1 MKEKIEKVEEMV
13 EKVATEGMKKMPMK
27 PIVTSNCT
35 VRME

>member
-1 MKEKIEKVEEMV
+1 MKVEKVVKV
-13 EKVATEGMKKMPMK
+13 EKVATEGMKKIPMK